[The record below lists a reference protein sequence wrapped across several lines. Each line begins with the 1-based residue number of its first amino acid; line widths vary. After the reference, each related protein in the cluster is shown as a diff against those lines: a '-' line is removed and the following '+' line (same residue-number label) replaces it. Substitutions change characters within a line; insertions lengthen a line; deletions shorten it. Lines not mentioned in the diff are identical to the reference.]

1 MKTEE
6 IIGTHH
12 KQYRL
17 YTSLTELVWL
27 QLTILLEIWYI
38 HNIVNL
44 FYQQKKIFKKVTDRL
59 F

>member
-27 QLTILLEIWYI
+27 QLTNLLEIWYI

-44 FYQQKKIFKKVTDRL
+44 FYQQKKKL
-59 F
+59 